1 MKIIK
6 DLIEK
11 MDDTLEEIE
20 FYAKEAHHLRAEHKS
35 LADTYAKVGEMH
47 VEIYKMLHDRVVA
60 LINEE
65 KQKGVA
71 VPPEMM
77 AIWDFSHRRLIE
89 RFNRARYIL
98 EEYKKAY

>member
-11 MDDTLEEIE
+11 MEDTLEEIE
-20 FYAKEAHHLRAEHKS
+20 FYAKESHHLRAEHKALS
-35 LADTYAKVGEMH
+35 ETYAKVGEMH
-47 VEIYKMLHDRVVA
+47 IEIYKMLHERAGA

-71 VPPEMM
+71 VPPEML
-77 AIWDFSHRRLIE
+77 AIWDFSHRKLIE
-89 RFNRARYIL
+89 RFNKAKYL
-98 EEYKKAY
+98 VDEYKKAY

>member
-11 MDDTLEEIE
+11 MEDTLEEIE
-20 FYAKEAHHLRAEHKS
+20 FYAMESHHLRAEHKALS
-35 LADTYAKVGEMH
+35 ETYAKVGEMH
-47 VEIYKMLHDRVVA
+47 IEIYKMLHERAVS

-71 VPPEMM
+71 VPPEML
-77 AIWDFSHRRLIE
+77 AIWDFSHRKLIE
-89 RFNRARYIL
+89 RFNKAKYL
-98 EEYKKAY
+98 VDEYKKAY

>member
-1 MKIIK
+1 MKILK

-20 FYAKEAHHLRAEHKS
+20 FYAKEAHHLRAEHKA

-77 AIWDFSHRRLIE
+77 AIWDFSHRKLIE
-89 RFNRARYIL
+89 RFNKAKYIL
-98 EEYKKAY
+98 EEYKKNY

>member
-1 MKIIK
+1 MKILK

-20 FYAKEAHHLRAEHKS
+20 FYAKEAHHLRVVHKA

-77 AIWDFSHRRLIE
+77 AIWDL
-89 RFNRARYIL
+89 
-98 EEYKKAY
+98 

>member
-20 FYAKEAHHLRAEHKS
+20 FYGKEAHHLRATHKS
-35 LADTYAKVGEMH
+35 LADTYAKVGEIH
-47 VEIYKMLHDRVVA
+47 IEIYKMLHDKVVA
-60 LINEE
+60 IINEE

-77 AIWDFSHRRLIE
+77 AIWDFEHRKLVDE
-89 RFNRARYIL
+89 FNEAKYII
-98 EEYKKAY
+98 EEYKKSY

>member
-11 MDDTLEEIE
+11 MDDTLEEVE
-20 FYAKEAHHLRAEHKS
+20 FYAREAHHLRVDHKA
-35 LADTYAKVGEMH
+35 LADTYATVGGMH
-47 VEIYKMLHDRVVA
+47 VEIYKMLHDRAVL

-77 AIWDFSHRRLIE
+77 AIWDFEHRRLME
-89 RFNRARYIL
+89 EFNEAKYML

>member
-1 MKIIK
+1 
-6 DLIEK
+6 
-11 MDDTLEEIE
+11 
-20 FYAKEAHHLRAEHKS
+20 
-35 LADTYAKVGEMH
+35 MH

-60 LINEE
+60 LINDE

-77 AIWDFSHRRLIE
+77 AIWDFEHRKLAE
-89 RFNRARYIL
+89 DFNEAKYIL